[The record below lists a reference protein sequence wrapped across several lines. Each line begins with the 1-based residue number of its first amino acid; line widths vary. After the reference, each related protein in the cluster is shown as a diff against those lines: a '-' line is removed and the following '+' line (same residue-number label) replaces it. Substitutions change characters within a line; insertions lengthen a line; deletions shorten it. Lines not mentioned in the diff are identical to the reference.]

1 MRVWTW
7 SSRKAADSPPPVSQ
21 GRPPRRRRGGR
32 GCRCEDWGEPV
43 VRHADLESQLRA
55 RHPGLATDSEWT
67 AGWLT
72 HSGDEAVVCLHVG
85 AGGLST
91 EDADRVRRALHDW
104 CSAAGVRRLTI
115 RDTSRGDDSPEL
127 FGRSLTQRLVLA
139 LTSRGPCWS
148 DGGRHGDGAGS
159 FAIAA
164 ANQSKRTTASPKR
177 SAETSTCPR
186 SPSS

>member
-1 MRVWTW
+1 VDVVV
-7 SSRKAADSPPPVSQ
+7 SKGGGFPSPPYRKVVLL
-21 GRPPRRRRGGR
+21 GDVVEVADVV
-32 GCRCEDWGEPV
+32 CEDWGEPV

-127 FGRSLTQRLVLA
+127 SEEVSHSDWSL
-139 LTSRGPCWS
+139 P
-148 DGGRHGDGAGS
+148 
-159 FAIAA
+159 
-164 ANQSKRTTASPKR
+164 
-177 SAETSTCPR
+177 
-186 SPSS
+186 